1 MDSGKSFE
9 RVQKFLDQ
17 FKDMPIAVA
26 ESKVKE
32 IEDDIYILF
41 NQLEK
46 LHAAHPEMKEIDL
59 SEDIYALVRML
70 QHERVKKQY
79 PLLARAAA
87 LF

>member
-1 MDSGKSFE
+1 MDNGKSFD
-9 RVQKFLDQ
+9 RVQKFLDE
-17 FKDMPIAVA
+17 FKDLPVTTV
-26 ESKVKE
+26 ESRVRE
-32 IEDDIYILF
+32 IENDIYNMF

-70 QHERVKKQY
+70 QHEKVKKQY

>member
-1 MDSGKSFE
+1 MNNGKSLE
-9 RVQKFLDQ
+9 RVQKFLDE
-17 FKDMPIAVA
+17 FKDLPVEVV
-26 ESKVKE
+26 ESRVKE
-32 IEDDIYILF
+32 IENDIYTLF

-59 SEDIYALVRML
+59 SEDIYSLVRML
-70 QHERVKKQY
+70 QHEKVKKQY

>member
-1 MDSGKSFE
+1 MDNGKSFD
-9 RVQKFLDQ
+9 RVQKFLDE
-17 FKDMPIAVA
+17 FKDMPVAVV
-26 ESKVKE
+26 ESRVRE
-32 IEDDIYILF
+32 IESDIYTMF

-46 LHAAHPEMKEIDL
+46 LHATHPEMKEIDL

-70 QHERVKKQY
+70 QHEKVKKQY

>member
-1 MDSGKSFE
+1 MDNGKSFD
-9 RVQKFLDQ
+9 RVQKFLDE
-17 FKDMPIAVA
+17 FKDLPVTTV
-26 ESKVKE
+26 ESRVRE
-32 IEDDIYILF
+32 IENDIYNMF

-46 LHAAHPEMKEIDL
+46 LHAANQEMKEIDL

-70 QHERVKKQY
+70 QHEKVKKQY

>member
-1 MDSGKSFE
+1 MDNGKSFD
-9 RVQKFLDQ
+9 RVQKFLDE
-17 FKDMPIAVA
+17 FKDLPVTTV
-26 ESKVKE
+26 ESRVRE
-32 IEDDIYILF
+32 IENDIYNMF

-59 SEDIYALVRML
+59 SEDIYSLVRML
-70 QHERVKKQY
+70 HHEKVKKQY